1 MLYYHHNGKVGTM
14 ENILT
19 YKGHPLMRSGDVIY
33 YGSLENKYIIV
44 IKIHESKDMN
54 DIKTA
59 TKLTIELQ
67 LNDTDISE
75 MDRVKKSAS
84 RTSLYEAMDIAN
96 IWLNKALK

>member
-1 MLYYHHNGKVGTM
+1 
-14 ENILT
+14 
-19 YKGHPLMRSGDVIY
+19 MRSGDVIY
-33 YGSLENKYIIV
+33 YGSLENKYVIV
-44 IKIHESKDMN
+44 IKVLESKDMN
-54 DIKTA
+54 DLKTA

-84 RTSLYEAMDIAN
+84 RTSLNEAMDIAN

>member
-1 MLYYHHNGKVGTM
+1 
-14 ENILT
+14 
-19 YKGHPLMRSGDVIY
+19 
-33 YGSLENKYIIV
+33 
-44 IKIHESKDMN
+44 MN
-54 DIKTA
+54 DLKTA